1 MPNENISIEFS
12 STPTLTNP
20 ILICGLPG
28 SGYVGKLAID
38 HLIDKLQAKQF
49 ANVYSSSF
57 PPQVSIQQDGT
68 IDLVKNS
75 FYFSKTNEHD
85 LVFLTGDAQPV
96 SAQGEYE
103 LADEII
109 KVCKKMLIKNIY
121 TLAAYITGKFS
132 KTPKVYCTSTST
144 ETVKDFSKLDILA
157 LNRGNI
163 TGMNGVII
171 GIAKKSSITG
181 SCLLGETSGYVID
194 AKASK
199 AVLESLCKILQ
210 LTIDMSELDQR
221 AKDTEEL
228 IKTLQAQAAAQGNPE
243 QPIQYT
249 PSDEKSL
256 GYIS

>member
-1 MPNENISIEFS
+1 MSTENISIEFS

-28 SGYVGKLAID
+28 SGYVGKLAMD

-57 PPQVSIQQDGT
+57 PPQVSIQKNGT

-75 FYFSKTNEHD
+75 FYFSKTNKHD

-109 KVCKKMLIKNIY
+109 NVCKKMLIKDIY

-132 KTPKVYCTSTST
+132 KTPKVYGASTSA

-210 LTIDMSELDQR
+210 LKIDMSELDQR

-228 IKTLQAQAAAQGNPE
+228 IKTLQAQAAAQGNQE
-243 QPIQYT
+243 QPIPYT